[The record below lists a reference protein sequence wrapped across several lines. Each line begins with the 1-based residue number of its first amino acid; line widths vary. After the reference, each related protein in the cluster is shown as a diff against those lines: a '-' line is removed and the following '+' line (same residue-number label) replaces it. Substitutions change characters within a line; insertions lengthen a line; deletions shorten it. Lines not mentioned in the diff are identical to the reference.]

1 MTSGVERID
10 PVRARE
16 DDWHLRDEQ
25 DLLRRSLDDARREHL
40 AGDLSDED
48 YELLRARDERR
59 LAQVEAALSVALG
72 APGTPEVDVAAS
84 DVPGSDAPGL
94 GAAAPDA
101 TAPDATA
108 PDAVAPGSTL
118 HLHPGVPGAR
128 VRWRRRWHRRW
139 WLAAL
144 GVASLLAATV
154 LLVVDL
160 TTPRLPG
167 QYATGSI
174 TLNTAQR
181 IARQLAQAKTLVA
194 GGSETQAM
202 QLYGEVLAEDPRQ
215 PVALAEWG
223 WLDWRAASAAK
234 DQTLAAEGASALE
247 EAVKVDPKLFVA
259 QYYLGAVLYD
269 EGTAQKAVAHFAR
282 FLADKPTATWLSDA
296 APEIRAAYAAAH
308 EPLPSGVP
316 RA

>member
-59 LAQVEAALSVALG
+59 LAEVEAALSVALG

-101 TAPDATA
+101 AAPDAAA
-108 PDAVAPGSTL
+108 PGAAAPGSTL

-128 VRWRRRWHRRW
+128 VRWRVRWHRRW

-202 QLYGEVLAEDPRQ
+202 QLYGDVLAEDPRQ

-223 WLDWRAASAAK
+223 WLDWRAATRAK
-234 DQTLAAEGASALE
+234 AQAIAAEGASALE
-247 EAVKVDPKLFVA
+247 EAVKVDPRLYAA
-259 QYYLGAVLYD
+259 QYYLGVVLYE
-269 EGTAQKAVAHFAR
+269 EGARQKAVSHFAK
-282 FLADKPTATWLSDA
+282 FLADKPSAAWLHEA
-296 APEIRAAYAAAH
+296 APELRAAYGAVH
-308 EPLPSGVP
+308 EPVP
-316 RA
+316 APVPGG